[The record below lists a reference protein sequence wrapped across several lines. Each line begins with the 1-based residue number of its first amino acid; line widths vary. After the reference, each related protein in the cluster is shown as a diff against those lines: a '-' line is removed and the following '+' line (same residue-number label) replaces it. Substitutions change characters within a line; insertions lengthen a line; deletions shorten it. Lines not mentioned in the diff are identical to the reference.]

1 MLCVRSSWPSTF
13 RFAPILTIVLGI
25 GIANCSLSIG
35 QDRLTKVRNDKS
47 KIAEAGEWI
56 YNDLPAAQA
65 KAQAERKP
73 LLVVLRCI
81 P

>member
-1 MLCVRSSWPSTF
+1 MLCVLNSCPRAF
-13 RFAPILTIVLGI
+13 RLVPILTFVLGI
-25 GIANCSLSIG
+25 GIANCRSFG
-35 QDRLTKVRNDKS
+35 QDRLTKVRNHKS

-65 KAQAERKP
+65 KARAESKP